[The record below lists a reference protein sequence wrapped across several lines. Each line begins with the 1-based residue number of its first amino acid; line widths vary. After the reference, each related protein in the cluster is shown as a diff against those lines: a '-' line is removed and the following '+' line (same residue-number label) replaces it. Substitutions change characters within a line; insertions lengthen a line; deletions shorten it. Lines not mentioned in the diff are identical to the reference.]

1 MYTMQTEK
9 KNISALKII
18 VAVSFIAMVFVNYL
32 AQMLPLNGMTPGE
45 VSDSLPN
52 LFAPAGLT
60 FSIWGV
66 IYILLAVFAI
76 FQFGFSKQT
85 PTATSLDKV
94 RVTFVINALA
104 NIAWIFSW
112 HYRQF
117 ELSLALMAI
126 ILLTLIVINL
136 SLDKYLLNR
145 IEKVV
150 FRLPFS
156 LYFGWITVATVAN
169 VTALLVS
176 LGWDGFGLTKEGWTI
191 IILVVAALIGTA
203 TIVIRKDIAYGLV
216 FIWAYAGILIKHNS
230 PAPSG
235 FAGAYPLIIW
245 TVIACMI
252 VYAAAEVFVLLKLL
266 KPRTLNPSQV
276 KEI

>member
-1 MYTMQTEK
+1 MQTQ
-9 KNISALKII
+9 KNNLSSLKII
-18 VAVSFIAMVFVNYL
+18 VAASFVAMVFVNYL

-66 IYILLAVFAI
+66 IYVMLAVFVV

-85 PTATSLDKV
+85 PTSASLDKV
-94 RVTFVINALA
+94 RVTFIVNAMA
-104 NIAWIFSW
+104 NIAWIFAW

-117 ELSLALMAI
+117 ELSLALMAV
-126 ILLTLIVINL
+126 ILLTLILIHM

-145 IEKVV
+145 IEKIV

-169 VTALLVS
+169 VTSLLVA
-176 LGWDGFGLTKEGWTI
+176 LGWDGFGLAQEGWAI

-203 TIVIRKDIAYGLV
+203 TMLIKKDIAYGLV

-230 PAPSG
+230 PAPAG
-235 FAGAYPLIIW
+235 FGGAYPLIIW
-245 TVIACMI
+245 TVIVCLL
-252 VYAAAEVFVLLKLL
+252 VYAAAEIFILLKLL
-266 KPRTLNPSQV
+266 KPRELNPAPETD
-276 KEI
+276 KT